1 MTSKKNLTRFTYEKT
16 SFQGWRMNISRAG
29 SSFTKYYSDKKYG
42 DVTDSLDAAEG
53 ALNNIK
59 EVLTTARRTNGK
71 LKKATVN
78 KIKKILHN
86 S

>member
-1 MTSKKNLTRFTYEKT
+1 MESRKNLTRFTYDKT

-42 DVTDSLDAAEG
+42 DEKESLKAAEG
-53 ALNNIK
+53 ALEEIK
-59 EVLTTARRTNGK
+59 EVISTSRRVNGK
-71 LKKATVN
+71 LNKTTVN
-78 KIKKILHN
+78 KIEKILKK